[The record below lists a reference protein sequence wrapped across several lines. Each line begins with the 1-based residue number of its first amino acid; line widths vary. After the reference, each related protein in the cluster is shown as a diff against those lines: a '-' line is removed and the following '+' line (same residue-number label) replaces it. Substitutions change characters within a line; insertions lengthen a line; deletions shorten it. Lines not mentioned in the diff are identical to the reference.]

1 MITYITIA
9 LNCIIS
15 FVGFRDRNF
24 FAKYLFNPYTINR
37 NKKEWYRIFSH
48 AFLHADM
55 GHLFFNMFTF
65 YSFGLL
71 LEQNSFPFLFPG
83 HGDYYYVLLY
93 VGGIIVSAFPGF
105 EKHKN
110 DFGYSAVGASGA
122 VSAVLFSAILIYP
135 TGSLQIMF
143 LPIPIPA
150 VVFGILYLAYTWY
163 MSKRGGDRI
172 AHDAHL
178 WGSLFG
184 FVFTIILKPSLF
196 PEFIEHIKA
205 IF

>member
-1 MITYITIA
+1 MITYIIIA

-65 YSFGLL
+65 YSFGLA
-71 LEQNSFPFLFPG
+71 LEQNFFPFLFPG

-93 VGGIIVSAFPGF
+93 AGGIIVSAFPGF

-110 DFGYSAVGASGA
+110 DFSYSAVGASGA
-122 VSAVLFSAILIYP
+122 VSAVLFSFILLDP

-150 VVFGILYLAYTWY
+150 VVFGI
-163 MSKRGGDRI
+163 
-172 AHDAHL
+172 
-178 WGSLFG
+178 
-184 FVFTIILKPSLF
+184 
-196 PEFIEHIKA
+196 
-205 IF
+205 